1 MIRQRTLLCLET
13 VVSMQT
19 LIMKSCPEE
28 KMFSKVDGIVDGTCF
43 TVQEIINNYRYKG
56 IARNKRGR
64 GRKKLLLK
72 RSRIFNF
79 FLIKHSIKQ
88 IDIFFPLLN
97 RVISN

>member
-1 MIRQRTLLCLET
+1 
-13 VVSMQT
+13 MQK
-19 LIMKSCPEE
+19 LIMKLYPEE
-28 KMFSKVDGIVDGTCF
+28 KIVSKVDGIVDGTCF

-56 IARNKRGR
+56 IVRNKRGR
-64 GRKKLLLK
+64 GRKKLLLE

-79 FLIKHSIKQ
+79 FLIKRNIKQ

>member
-1 MIRQRTLLCLET
+1 M
-13 VVSMQT
+13 
-19 LIMKSCPEE
+19 
-28 KMFSKVDGIVDGTCF
+28 DGIVDGTCF

-56 IARNKRGR
+56 IVRDKRGR
-64 GRKKLLLK
+64 ERKKLLLE

-79 FLIKHSIKQ
+79 FLIKHDIKK

>member
-1 MIRQRTLLCLET
+1 M
-13 VVSMQT
+13 
-19 LIMKSCPEE
+19 
-28 KMFSKVDGIVDGTCF
+28 DGIVDGTCF

-56 IARNKRGR
+56 IVRDKRGR
-64 GRKKLLLK
+64 GRKKLLFE

-79 FLIKHSIKQ
+79 FLIKHDIKK